1 MKYLHLKKTF
11 FITAMM
17 LFVAC
22 GNNTTQNA
30 QQPTAQMPAPT
41 PAPAAKAQPAAKA
54 PAPTPAPAAKPQP
67 AAKAPAPTP
76 APANTQP
83 ATQQPK
89 NTTPV
94 AQPQTKA
101 PAPTPAPANTRPTTQ
116 RPNTTPP
123 PPVAQPAPVIQA
135 YERREHPSFIT
146 INNLKE

>member
-54 PAPTPAPAAKPQP
+54 PAPTPAPTNTR
-67 AAKAPAPTP
+67 PT
-76 APANTQP
+76 TQP
-83 ATQQPK
+83 PK

-101 PAPTPAPANTRPTTQ
+101 PAPTPAPTNTRPTTR

-123 PPVAQPAPVIQA
+123 PPAQPAPVIQA

-146 INNLKE
+146 INKICNTFNHRPTHQVF